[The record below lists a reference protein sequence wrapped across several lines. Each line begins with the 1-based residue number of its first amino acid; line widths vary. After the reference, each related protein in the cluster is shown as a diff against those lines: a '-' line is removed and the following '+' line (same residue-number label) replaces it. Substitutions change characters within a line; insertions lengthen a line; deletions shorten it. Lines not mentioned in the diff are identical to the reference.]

1 MDINN
6 INLRQLRSFIA
17 VAEELHF
24 GRAAQRLHISQPPLS
39 QQIMALEN
47 ELSAKLFV
55 RTNRKVALT
64 EAGKYLYRVAQNILD
79 DVRQTAEHVR
89 MVAQGAVGRI
99 RIGVH
104 FSASLHPLV
113 GPMLQRFRADH
124 PQVRLEI
131 TLHDKAGQMQWH
143 DIAAGTVD
151 MALIWMNRHYDG
163 GGRTYNLVTNPLRA
177 FLPVGHALAA
187 QPAVTVQDLA
197 KAQLIGPPRGIGSQ
211 LYGAM
216 LQLFG
221 SHDFEAQI
229 LYEAVQMPI
238 IMNMVAA
245 GQGVALLPDF
255 LGQLNM
261 QGIVTRPI
269 VTPSGH
275 VPGMTLNLLTRAS
288 APDAVYANFIDT
300 AVAFGAQ
307 YQSSLF
313 HQSQSVGR

>member
-6 INLRQLRSFIA
+6 INLRQLRYFVA

-47 ELSAKLFV
+47 ELSARLFV

-64 EAGKYLYRVAQNILD
+64 EAGKYLHRVAQGILR

-104 FSASLHPLV
+104 FSASLHPCV
-113 GPMLQRFRADH
+113 GPMLQRFHTAH

-131 TLHDKAGQMQWH
+131 TLHDKAGRMQWA
-143 DIAAGTVD
+143 DIAGGNID

-163 GGRTYNLVTNPLRA
+163 GGRYYNLVTNPLRV
-177 FLPVGHALAA
+177 FLPIGHPLAA
-187 QPAVTVQDLA
+187 QTAIAVKDLA
-197 KAQLIGPPRGIGSQ
+197 TAQLIGPPRGIGSQ
-211 LYGAM
+211 LYEAM

-221 SHDFEAQI
+221 SHDFESQI

-245 GQGVALLPDF
+245 GQGIALLPDF
-255 LGQLNM
+255 LGHLNM

-269 VTPSGH
+269 TSPSGH
-275 VPGMTLNLLTRAS
+275 VPGMTLNLLARAT

-300 AVAFGAQ
+300 AIAFAAQ
-307 YQSSLF
+307 
-313 HQSQSVGR
+313 HQIQMTP